1 MKLSTSNPT
10 AAYLS
15 EHNAL
20 IRSAYRL
27 LKKKIERDGTCTV
40 QQLKEACL
48 RIPNVKQSLM
58 EGEGAYSST
67 RIDLCIYTAAL
78 RGAFPGY
85 ILLKNVFQ
93 VSDDETKTEKVQGN
107 VKMSVAAFS
116 EYLGM
121 NKKFSPKK
129 EKTTSNVAPS
139 KCKKALSRKYR

>member
-1 MKLSTSNPT
+1 MKFSTSNPT

-20 IRSAYRL
+20 IYAAFRL
-27 LKKKIERDGTCTV
+27 LKKRIERDGMCTV
-40 QQLKEACL
+40 QQLTEACL
-48 RIPNVKQSLM
+48 RIPNVKKFLT
-58 EGEGAYSST
+58 EGEGSLANT
-67 RIDLCIYTAAL
+67 RIDFFIYTAAS

-85 ILLKNVFQ
+85 VLHKNVFQ
-93 VSDDETKTEKVQGN
+93 ASDDETKTEKARGN

-129 EKTTSNVAPS
+129 ETTSNVAPTER
-139 KCKKALSRKYR
+139 KKALSRKHR